1 MAYGQTGTGKTH
13 TLMAPDGIAQSIIQK
28 VFDQIQTDGGND
40 YKVSVAYLQIYQEKI
55 HDLLNFNNKVE
66 LHIREKPR
74 SGIFVENLTE
84 YVIRSAS
91 EALSLLA
98 FGKKRLIFAE
108 TKMNRTSSRSHS
120 VFQLAIEKT
129 PKKEK
134 NVIEQIESKHMKAP
148 IHNKKKESV
157 VKMVG
162 WDEDVIV
169 KGKIHLCDLAGSER
183 IKKTHAVGERLCEA
197 QHINSSLLELGNVI
211 QALADDS
218 STHIPFRNSVLTR
231 LLQESLGGN
240 CKTSLIVCVSPGLR
254 DAGETKSSLNFGSRA
269 MKVENIAYVN
279 VEVCIYFICFNEL
292 LEMGSFW

>member
-148 IHNKKKESV
+148 IHNKKKEVFYLS
-157 VKMVG
+157 
-162 WDEDVIV
+162 
-169 KGKIHLCDLAGSER
+169 
-183 IKKTHAVGERLCEA
+183 
-197 QHINSSLLELGNVI
+197 
-211 QALADDS
+211 
-218 STHIPFRNSVLTR
+218 
-231 LLQESLGGN
+231 
-240 CKTSLIVCVSPGLR
+240 
-254 DAGETKSSLNFGSRA
+254 
-269 MKVENIAYVN
+269 
-279 VEVCIYFICFNEL
+279 
-292 LEMGSFW
+292 